1 MYVREFAKLF
11 DVHVDTVKN
20 WQKRGILP
28 DRRDQVN
35 NYRVFTQKDVEKIK
49 EMRLIKE
56 LGLKGKY
63 E

>member
-1 MYVREFAKLF
+1 MREFAKLF

>member
-11 DVHVDTVKN
+11 NVHVDTVKN

-35 NYRVFTQKDVEKIK
+35 NYRVFTQADVETIK
-49 EMRLIKE
+49 KMR
-56 LGLKGKY
+56 KGKN